1 MPHHIAEA
9 ALYLASEASSFVTG
23 THLVVDGGVTV
34 GARHAWD
41 PNTPAPLSDV
51 FENVMAATG

>member
-9 ALYLASEASSFVTG
+9 ALYLASDASSFVTG
-23 THLVVDGGVTV
+23 THLVVDGGVTI
-34 GARHAWD
+34 GSRHAWD

-51 FENVMAATG
+51 FANVMTATG